1 MKTKL
6 KILALI
12 MLIFS
17 CQQQEKQTTEKKPY
31 TEQDTVRISSYQQ
44 YDRETF
50 NLIVDSF
57 PNLYQYPPLHP
68 DSAFAQK
75 SYMEYIDKMGKKQWI
90 DFDITAYNSVFYDLY
105 AGFLRQKNKTDE
117 SKRRQLQENFE
128 ALAQVYELITL
139 PSQMQGYVE
148 GKTPAMVEYSLYLWH
163 QHKPTNPKGFEQRKE
178 AYLKH
183 LNELKNDIVD
193 IDFRDFREKT
203 FNRYMYGL
211 HLENDFDI
219 EQCKAFEQL
228 YGEL

>member
-6 KILALI
+6 IILALVI
-12 MLIFS
+12 LFFS
-17 CQQQEKQTTEKKPY
+17 CQQQEKQTTQKKPY
-31 TEQDTVRISSYQQ
+31 TKQDTVRISSYQQ

-50 NLIVDSF
+50 NRIVDSF

-75 SYMEYIDKMGKKQWI
+75 NYMEYVDKMGKKQWV
-90 DFDITAYNSVFYDLY
+90 DFDVTAYNSDFYDLY

-117 SKRRQLQENFE
+117 TKRRQLQENFE
-128 ALAQVYELITL
+128 ALAHIYELITL
-139 PSQMQGYVE
+139 PSQMNGYVE
-148 GKTPAMVEYSLYLWH
+148 GKTPAMVQYSLYLWQ
-163 QHKPTNPKGFEQRKE
+163 QHKPTDPKGFEQRKE
-178 AYLKH
+178 VYLNH
-183 LNELKNDIVD
+183 LNELKKEIIDF
-193 IDFRDFREKT
+193 DFRDFREKT

-211 HLENDFDI
+211 HLETDFDI

>member
-17 CQQQEKQTTEKKPY
+17 CQQQVKQTTEKKLY
-31 TEQDTVRISSYQQ
+31 TTQDTVRISSYQQ

-75 SYMEYIDKMGKKQWI
+75 SYMEYVDKMGKKQWI
-90 DFDITAYNSVFYDLY
+90 DFDVTAYNSGLYDLY

-128 ALAQVYELITL
+128 ALAQVYELVTL

-163 QHKPTNPKGFEQRKE
+163 QHKPTNPKGFEKRKE

-183 LNELKNDIVD
+183 LNKLKNDIVD

>member
-1 MKTKL
+1 MKTK
-6 KILALI
+6 IGISALA

-31 TEQDTVRISSYQQ
+31 TQQDTVRISRYQQ
-44 YDRETF
+44 YDRGTF
-50 NLIVDSF
+50 NRIVDSF
-57 PNLYQYPPLHP
+57 PHLYQYPPIHP

-75 SYMEYIDKMGKKQWI
+75 SYMEYVDKMGEKQWV
-90 DFDITAYNSVFYDLY
+90 DFDVTAYNSGFYDLY

-117 SKRRQLQENFE
+117 TKRRQLQENFE
-128 ALAQVYELITL
+128 ALAQIYELITL
-139 PSQMQGYVE
+139 PSQMNGYVE

-163 QHKPTNPKGFEQRKE
+163 QHKPTDSKGFEQRKE
-178 AYLKH
+178 AYLNH

-193 IDFRDFREKT
+193 TDFREFREKT
-203 FNRYMYGL
+203 FNRYLSRL

-228 YGEL
+228 YGE